1 MQKGSFFIQKKSE
14 PKSAH
19 RNPDAKKRKPFHL
32 PVLLLYAKRPK
43 KSTVGTK
50 NVENFE
56 TYMRV
61 GDLSLCGKPDR
72 LCKKSGIAGFHR
84 NQKTL
89 PVVERQLQL
98 LARLRESRRII
109 FFHQTFQIEQQ
120 VLFRRF
126 PIRYLIA
133 LFPNAS
139 LASFGRSSFF
149 HTVSP

>member
-19 RNPDAKKRKPFHL
+19 RNPDVKKRKPFRL
-32 PVLLLYAKRPK
+32 PVFSLYAKRPE
-43 KSTVGTK
+43 KSRGLDK
-50 NVENFE
+50 NVGNFE
-56 TYMRV
+56 MYGR

-72 LCKKSGIAGFHR
+72 LCKKRGIAGFHR

-89 PVVERQLQL
+89 PVAERQLQL

-109 FFHQTFQIEQQ
+109 FFHQTFQIKQQ
-120 VLFRRF
+120 VLFRRY
-126 PIRYLIA
+126 PIRFLIA